1 VHRITNSQ
9 RRSGIPRFRAV
20 AREVPARIDGGCL
33 ISRVV
38 FGDGSQSATGDGA
51 SSNVTALRESLR
63 DAANDV
69 GCSLNP
75 FAVQVLSAAAGDAS
89 RFRNAEVDKARVAA
103 ALPVPQ
109 WRRRQARNDF
119 LKAMTQEIGTVATGA
134 LVKRLDAEDPAY
146 YYNWELARRAGKP
159 LGDTA

>member
-1 VHRITNSQ
+1 
-9 RRSGIPRFRAV
+9 
-20 AREVPARIDGGCL
+20 
-33 ISRVV
+33 
-38 FGDGSQSATGDGA
+38 
-51 SSNVTALRESLR
+51 
-63 DAANDV
+63 
-69 GCSLNP
+69 
-75 FAVQVLSAAAGDAS
+75 VLSAAAGDAS

-134 LVKRLDAEDPAY
+134 LVKRLDAEDPGH